1 MVQYEITPQYLLP
14 TSENF
19 ITIEPILSR
28 APNNTYVHMQHFGTI
43 ETNIKSFFNTSTHNL
58 DTLLDP
64 QPVDK
69 FQYFVQGFD
78 SGSVENFPTNGIM
91 EMVVEIMKIVE
102 MLEQVP
108 Y

>member
-19 ITIEPILSR
+19 ITIDPILS
-28 APNNTYVHMQHFGTI
+28 NTF
-43 ETNIKSFFNTSTHNL
+43 
-58 DTLLDP
+58 LDP

-91 EMVVEIMKIVE
+91 EMVVEIMKMVE
-102 MLEQVP
+102 MVEQVL